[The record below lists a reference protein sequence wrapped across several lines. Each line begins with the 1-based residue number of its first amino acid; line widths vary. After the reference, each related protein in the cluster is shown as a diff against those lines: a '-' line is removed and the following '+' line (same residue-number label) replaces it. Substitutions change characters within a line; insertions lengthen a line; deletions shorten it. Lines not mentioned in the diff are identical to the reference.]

1 MISDNERREVA
12 KKLLEL
18 PSDVY
23 EVEGQWK
30 TEGISTDC
38 HDQTDYYLIHDV
50 LLECLPAEHM
60 HPCDYEELHA
70 RLAELIEPE
79 PERTCQM
86 DKSEFADFAPEY
98 EGLYSCPKCGE
109 ETAVLACVNEGGDME
124 WIKPR
129 FCGFCGAK
137 VVEVVD
143 E

>member
-1 MISDNERREVA
+1 MVTNDERREVA
-12 KKLLEL
+12 KKLREL

-70 RLAELIEPE
+70 RLAELIEPGQ
-79 PERTCQM
+79 RTCEIKREQHPGYPTTYGIC
-86 DKSEFADFAPEY
+86 SRCNALVNAERAVSNATEY
-98 EGLYSCPKCGE
+98 LP
-109 ETAVLACVNEGGDME
+109 T
-124 WIKPR
+124 R
-129 FCGFCGAK
+129 FCPNCGAR
-137 VVEVVD
+137 VIS
-143 E
+143 

>member
-1 MISDNERREVA
+1 MITDNERHEVA
-12 KKLLEL
+12 KKLREL

-70 RLAELIEPE
+70 RIADLIEPE
-79 PERTCQM
+79 PERTCHM
-86 DKSEFADFAPEY
+86 EPD
-98 EGLYSCPKCGE
+98 
-109 ETAVLACVNEGGDME
+109 ETASHAMCGPAVRCDACGAAVPAVGTLRYCPN
-124 WIKPR
+124 
-129 FCGFCGAK
+129 CGAK

>member
-1 MISDNERREVA
+1 MTFTSEERREVA
-12 KKLLEL
+12 QKLREL

-23 EVEGQWK
+23 EVESQWK

-79 PERTCQM
+79 PERTCRPVFM
-86 DKSEFADFAPEY
+86 NWAGNPPYNESGARLDIGSLALGCSECGCPWGSKSARVPNF
-98 EGLYSCPKCGE
+98 CP
-109 ETAVLACVNEGGDME
+109 N
-124 WIKPR
+124 
-129 FCGFCGAK
+129 CGAK
-137 VVEVVD
+137 VVG
-143 E
+143 